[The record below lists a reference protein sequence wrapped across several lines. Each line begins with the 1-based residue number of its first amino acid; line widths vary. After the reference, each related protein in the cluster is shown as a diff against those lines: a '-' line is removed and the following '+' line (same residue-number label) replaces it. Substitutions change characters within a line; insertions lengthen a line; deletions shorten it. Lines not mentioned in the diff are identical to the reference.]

1 VFAVKVGPLQVAYVA
16 QDTTMGPI
24 LKTLL
29 QYSLYGWPDVC
40 EEEAAEPANRKY
52 QELLSENGCLL
63 LGMSITVPTTLH
75 HNVLQLSMT
84 CIHFV

>member
-1 VFAVKVGPLQVAYVA
+1 MAYVA
-16 QDTTMGPI
+16 HITTMGPI

-29 QYSLYGWPDVC
+29 QYSLYDWLDVC
-40 EEEAAEPANRKY
+40 NEEVAEPANRKY

-63 LGMSITVPTTLH
+63 LGMGITVPTTLH
-75 HNVLQLSMT
+75 HNVLHMT